1 MNEKQNTTARCL
13 GCGLLVR
20 GGTSGCQA
28 MMDELLA
35 RDFSDVT
42 YFRYHRMFVDIYCL
56 QHPDR
61 YCISAKSLAAH
72 LTGLCWFIDNDGS
85 RAVGSESLRRWLNGT
100 PPMEKPEIPSFRGE
114 RTIADVRDAPDSEA
128 YGQAV
133 ELWARSTWKAY
144 SILHSLARQWIQ
156 QAFAGQGR
164 SRPKMERGAG
174 QIRTAE

>member
-1 MNEKQNTTARCL
+1 
-13 GCGLLVR
+13 
-20 GGTSGCQA
+20 

-56 QHPDR
+56 PHPDR
-61 YCISAKSLAAH
+61 YCLSAKSLAAH

-144 SILHSLARQWIQ
+144 STLHSLARQWIQ

-164 SRPKMERGAG
+164 SRRKMERGAG

>member
-1 MNEKQNTTARCL
+1 MGEKQDTIARCL
-13 GCGLLVR
+13 GCGLLVQ

-56 QHPDR
+56 QHPDP
-61 YCISAKSLAAH
+61 YCLSAKSLAAH
-72 LTGLCWFIDNDGS
+72 LTGLCWFIDNGRS

-100 PPMEKPEIPSFRGE
+100 PRIEKPEIPSFRGE
-114 RTIADVRDAPDSEA
+114 LTIADVRDAPDPKA

-133 ELWARSTWKAY
+133 ELWAQSTWQAY
-144 SILHSLARQWIQ
+144 STLHSLARQWIQ
-156 QAFAGQGR
+156 QALAGQGR
-164 SRPKMERGAG
+164 SKR
-174 QIRTAE
+174 